1 MQLSP
6 QHVTVEQLLQGKL
19 FRIPDYQRAYSW
31 GSKQRADLFHDI
43 AEVARSDRDHFMA
56 TIVGLGG
63 NSRIVGAD
71 RYTDVAL
78 VDGQQRV
85 TTLIILLKAIE
96 KALEPDDDVEK
107 EAKSQ
112 LARLIVKA
120 DNHNLVLLQT
130 NHDSSEVFSRYVREG
145 VVHSN
150 GAQTAADRNVLN
162 AALECEKFVEA
173 WTERAA
179 LIDLLGVTK
188 HRLSMIYHEL
198 HDEAAVYRVFE
209 VLNSRGLDVKWL
221 DKTKSQLMASIYEYV
236 DSGSRSD
243 GLHEQKN
250 IWKDI
255 YRHLGLDERLGDEAL
270 KFAGT
275 LRVNERPNRVLAEAD
290 ASQAILDFG
299 GTQIATLSKAG
310 RWLRTV
316 VKHVVDLHNR
326 TRSAAVLRTQQ
337 ARFLALAI
345 LLREFDNEV
354 EQELLGAWE
363 RVTFRIFTL
372 AGKDSRSKVGEYVRL
387 AYDIYNQSL
396 SRDEILEGLAGI
408 GKGFTIDDV
417 IDKDSWDDWYPD
429 WPEDIRYVL
438 YRYEEARA
446 KEAGTVLNEAQWT
459 KVWAADPS
467 KSIEHI
473 KPQSSE
479 KSYIHDLG
487 NLTMLPPGVNSS
499 LKDKPPTQKAK
510 RYSECGL
517 EITMSVGRQIA
528 EQGKWT
534 KADVKRRNAE
544 IGEFVRSE
552 WAD

>member
-6 QHVTVEQLLQGKL
+6 QHVTVEELLQGKL

-31 GSKQRADLFHDI
+31 GAKQRADLFHDI

-56 TIVGLGG
+56 TVVGLGG
-63 NSRIVGAD
+63 KARILGAD
-71 RYTDVAL
+71 RYKDVTL

-96 KALEPDDDVEK
+96 KALNPDDNVEG

-112 LARLIVKA
+112 LRRLIVKA
-120 DNHNLVLLQT
+120 DEHNLVLLQT
-130 NHDSSEVFSRYVREG
+130 NHDSSDVFSRYVRED
-145 VVHSN
+145 VIEQK
-150 GAQTAADRNVLN
+150 GAPTAADRNIIH
-162 AALECEKFVEA
+162 AATECEKFVA
-173 WTERAA
+173 NWRQHST
-179 LIDLLGVTK
+179 LIELLGITK

-236 DSGSRSD
+236 DVGSRED

-255 YRHLGLDERLGDEAL
+255 YRSLGLDERLGDEAL

-275 LRVNERPNRVLAEAD
+275 LKFGEKPNRILSEAD
-290 ASQAILDFG
+290 ASQSILQFG
-299 GTQIATLSKAG
+299 GNQIATLSEAG

-316 VKHVVDLHNR
+316 VKHVVQLHNR
-326 TRSAAVLRTQQ
+326 TRLAAVLRTQQ

-345 LLREFDNEV
+345 LLREFDE
-354 EQELLGAWE
+354 ETERSLLGGWE
-363 RVTFRIFTL
+363 RLTFRIFTL
-372 AGKDSRSKVGEYVRL
+372 AGKDSRSKVGDYVRL
-387 AYDIYNQSL
+387 AYDIYDRSM
-396 SRDEILEGLAGI
+396 SPDEILAGLHEI
-408 GKGFTIDDV
+408 GKGFTINDV
-417 IDKDSWDDWYPD
+417 IDQDSWDGWYPD

-438 YRYEEARA
+438 YRYEEARSKA
-446 KEAGTVLNEAQWT
+446 AGTVLNEAQWT

-473 KPQSSE
+473 RPQSSG
-479 KSYIHDLG
+479 KGYVHDLG
-487 NLTMLPPGVNSS
+487 NLTLLPPGVNSS
-499 LKDKPPTQKAK
+499 LKDKPPAQKAK
-510 RYSECGL
+510 RYTECGL
-517 EITMSVGRQIA
+517 EITMSVGREII
-528 EQGKWT
+528 ERGKWV

-544 IGEFVRSE
+544 LGEFIKSE
-552 WAD
+552 WAG